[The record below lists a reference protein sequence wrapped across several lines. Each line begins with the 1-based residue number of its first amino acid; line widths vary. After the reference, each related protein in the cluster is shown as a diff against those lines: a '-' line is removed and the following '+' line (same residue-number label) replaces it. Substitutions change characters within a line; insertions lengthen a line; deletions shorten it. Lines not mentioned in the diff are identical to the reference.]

1 MSTFPK
7 DLSME
12 EYMNKKY
19 SLISAIMLMLVSWLG
34 SQSLDAIKDKVVT
47 QTLSNGM
54 KFLVLERPEAPVA
67 SFHIYADVGSSQEV
81 LGITG
86 ISHILEHMAFKGS
99 STVGVKDFNAEKE
112 LLQQMDDV
120 YSRLSGEERAI
131 RPDSSKIRSL
141 QLEFVRLKKAAQEQV
156 VVNEY
161 IDLMRKQGGSGVNAY
176 TSNDA
181 TQYVVS
187 LPANKLEFWMA
198 AESDRFLNPVF
209 RQFFEERD
217 VIMEE
222 RRLSLESQPTGKLIE
237 DVLAAAFKAHP
248 YHTSV
253 VGHMSDLKRITREDV
268 IRYFKQYYSPSN
280 LTCAVVGDVKSA
292 EVFRLAELYF
302 GRIPSGPKPE
312 PLRTEEP
319 EQWGERHVK
328 VEVQAQ
334 PLLFIGYHRPSV
346 HSKEDIAFDAMAN
359 IFGQGR
365 SSRLYSKLVKEKKI
379 AIQAASMNGFP
390 DDKYPNLFVV
400 FAVPAKDRSAQDC
413 LEAIDAEVARLKT
426 EPITADELAKFK
438 QQTKKN
444 LITQM
449 KSNSQMAG
457 LLTYADVVLG
467 DWQELFTMLD
477 KVDAITAADIQ
488 AVARK
493 YLVNKN
499 RTIGETVTVQE

>member
-1 MSTFPK
+1 MRRR
-7 DLSME
+7 
-12 EYMNKKY
+12 Y
-19 SLISAIMLMLVSWLG
+19 SLLTGMMLLACSLVWG
-34 SQSLDAIKDKVVT
+34 QSLDAIRNRVAV
-47 QTLSNGM
+47 QTLNNGM
-54 KFLVLERPEAPVA
+54 KFLVLARPEAPVI
-67 SFHIYADVGSSQEV
+67 SFHIYADVGASQEV
-81 LGITG
+81 SGITG

-99 STVGVKDFNAEKE
+99 TTVGVRDYSLEKE
-112 LLQQMDDV
+112 LLAQMDTAYDQL
-120 YSRLSGEERAI
+120 SRAERATI
-131 RPDSSKIRSL
+131 PDSSKIETLRA
-141 QLEFVRLKKAAQEQV
+141 EFDRLKKTAQEQV
-156 VVNEY
+156 IVNEY
-161 IDLMRKQGGSGVNAY
+161 IDLLRQQGGSGLNAY

-222 RRLSLESQPTGKLIE
+222 RRLSLETQPTGRLVE
-237 DVLAAAFKAHP
+237 DVLASAFKAHP
-248 YHTSV
+248 YQTSV
-253 VGHMSDLKRITREDV
+253 VGHMSDIKRITRQDV
-268 IRYFKQYYSPSN
+268 NRYFKQYYGPSN
-280 LTCAVVGDVKSA
+280 LTCAVVGDVDPA

-302 GRIPSGPKPE
+302 GRIPSAPKPE

-319 EQWGERHVK
+319 EQWGERYVK

-334 PLLFIGYHRPSV
+334 PILFIGYHRPSV
-346 HSKEDIAFDAMAN
+346 HSREDIAFDAMAN

-390 DDKYPNLFVV
+390 GDKYPNLFVV
-400 FAVPAKDRSAQDC
+400 YAVPAKGHTAQEC
-413 LEAIDAEVARLKT
+413 LAAIDAEIQNLKN
-426 EPITADELAKFK
+426 EPITADELGKFK
-438 QQTKKN
+438 RQTKKSV
-444 LITQM
+444 ISQM

-467 DWQELFTMLD
+467 DWQELFTLLD
-477 KVDAITAADIQ
+477 KVDAMTAVEVQ
-488 AVARK
+488 AVANT
-493 YLVNKN
+493 YLINKN

>member
-1 MSTFPK
+1 
-7 DLSME
+7 ME
-12 EYMNKKY
+12 EYMQRKY
-19 SLISAIMLMLVSWLG
+19 SLVFTMMLTLCSLVW
-34 SQSLDAIKDKVVT
+34 SQSLDAIKSKVAV

-54 KFLVLERPEAPVA
+54 KFLVLERSEAPVV
-67 SFHIYADVGSSQEV
+67 SFHIYADVGASQEV
-81 LGITG
+81 SGITG
-86 ISHILEHMAFKGS
+86 ISHILEHMAFKGT
-99 STVGVKDFNAEKE
+99 STVGVKDYNAEIE
-112 LLQQMDDV
+112 LLKQMDVAYDQL
-120 YSRLSGEERAI
+120 SREERAT
-131 RPDSSKIRSL
+131 RPDSSKIKSL
-141 QLEFVRLKKAAQEQV
+141 QAEFVRLKKAAQEQV
-156 VVNEY
+156 IVNEY
-161 IDLMRKQGGSGVNAY
+161 IDLLRKQGGSGLNAY

-222 RRLSLESQPTGKLIE
+222 RRLSLETQPTGKLVE

-268 IRYFKQYYSPSN
+268 IRYFKEYYSPSN
-280 LTCAVVGDVKSA
+280 LTCAVVGDVKAA

-319 EQWGERHVK
+319 EQWGERYIK
-328 VEVQAQ
+328 VELQAQ

-346 HSKEDIAFDAMAN
+346 HSHEDVAFDAMAN

-365 SSRLYSKLVKEKKI
+365 SSRLYSKLVKEKRI

-390 DDKYPNLFVV
+390 GDKYPNLFVV
-400 FAVPAKDRSAQDC
+400 FAVPAKDRSAKDC
-413 LEAIDAEVARLKT
+413 LESIDAEIEKLKT
-426 EPITADELAKFK
+426 EPITAEDLAKFK
-438 QQTKKN
+438 RQTKKN
-444 LITQM
+444 LISQM
-449 KSNSQMAG
+449 KSNSQMAS

-467 DWQELFTMLD
+467 DWQDLFTLLN
-477 KVDAITAADIQ
+477 KVDAITAADVQ
-488 AVARK
+488 AVAHK
-493 YLVNKN
+493 YLIPKN

>member
-1 MSTFPK
+1 MR
-7 DLSME
+7 
-12 EYMNKKY
+12 KKY
-19 SLISAIMLMLVSWLG
+19 SLIFLVTAILVTTGWG
-34 SQSLDAIKDKVVT
+34 QSLDVIKSKVVA

-54 KFLVLERPEAPVA
+54 TFLVLERPEAPVV
-67 SFHIYADVGSSQEV
+67 SFHMYADVGSSQEV
-81 LGITG
+81 SGITG
-86 ISHILEHMAFKGS
+86 ISHILEHMAFKGT
-99 STVGVKDFNAEKE
+99 STVGVKDYEIEKQ

-120 YSRLSGEERAI
+120 YNRLSREERAT
-131 RPDSSKIRSL
+131 RPDSAKLKPL
-141 QLEFVRLKKAAQEQV
+141 QAEFVRLKKAAQEQV
-156 VVNEY
+156 IVNEY
-161 IDLMRKQGGSGVNAY
+161 IDLLRKQGGSGLNAY

-209 RQFFEERD
+209 RQYFEERD

-222 RRLSLESQPTGKLIE
+222 RRLSLETQPTGKLVE
-237 DVLAAAFKAHP
+237 DVLATAFKAHP

-292 EVFRLAELYF
+292 EVIRLAEIYF
-302 GRIPSGPKPE
+302 GRIASAPKPE

-319 EQWGERHVK
+319 EQWGERQVK

-334 PLLFIGYHRPSV
+334 PLLFIGYHRPNVRSN
-346 HSKEDIAFDAMAN
+346 EDVAFDAMAN

-390 DDKYPNLFVV
+390 GDKYPNLFVV
-400 FAVPAKDRSAQDC
+400 FAVPAKDRSAKDC
-413 LEAIDAEVARLKT
+413 LEAIDAEIERLKT

-438 QQTKKN
+438 RQTKKN
-444 LITQM
+444 LISQM
-449 KSNSQMAG
+449 KSNSQMAS

-467 DWQELFTMLD
+467 DWQELFTVLD
-477 KVDAITAADIQ
+477 KVDAITAADVQ
-488 AVARK
+488 TVAHK
-493 YLVNKN
+493 YLINKN
-499 RTIGETVTVQE
+499 RTIGESVTVQE